1 MEKTYDRMNTNIGVS
16 PTKNQTRV
24 LRYVKLPADKIF
36 NWLSPKNV
44 TAWVNFPELRSTWTS
59 LATVKIRDWI
69 QSLYITKFDFY
80 TGNGHFINLEASMVK
95 DGFHNPINT
104 ITGQPRDMYMRN
116 IFPDIVVP
124 DYYDSLPLIC
134 THTFG
139 GSRLIIA
146 RKYNML
152 VPCLVY
158 DYINA
163 FPDATVIKSINQ
175 LKELFTNA
183 YHISSMQSPVIVR
196 AIKHTHM
203 PDSKNDGKERNLRE
217 KVVKEIREDI
227 SDELRKYQ

>member
-1 MEKTYDRMNTNIGVS
+1 MGKTLMVKDIGVI
-16 PTKNQTRV
+16 PTKNHTRV
-24 LRYVKLPADKIF
+24 LRYVELDPSEIF
-36 NWLSPKNV
+36 NWLAPKNV
-44 TAWVNFPELRSTWTS
+44 TSWVNFPELRSTWNSTN
-59 LATVKIRDWI
+59 TIKVRDWI

-104 ITGQPRDMYMRN
+104 ITGQPRDMYMKN
-116 IFPDIVVP
+116 VFPDVVVP
-124 DYYDSLPLIC
+124 DYYNSLPLIC

-146 RKYNML
+146 RKYNMR

-158 DYINA
+158 DYIGA
-163 FPDATVIKSINQ
+163 FPNAPEIKNTKE
-175 LKELFTNA
+175 LKELFTDA
-183 YHISSMQSPVIVR
+183 YNVSSMQSPVIVR

-203 PDSKNDGKERNLRE
+203 PDSTNDGKERNLRE

-227 SDELRKYQ
+227 SDELRKYV